1 MALTFGG
8 YSADDPRN
16 NPGKGFGAKLLSQG
30 WEKLKS
36 FGRTTPA
43 EPVID
48 LSQITQSMS
57 DWDAQ
62 QRSGFGVHANRN
74 DPATIFQTP
83 ASQVKTADLSPVKL
97 PPKIAGFTNTQNA
110 DGSGVLTAPVRGGVR
125 RPKPA
130 GSNSLNDV
138 PVDGTVA
145 VPSDKPEVAGYGE
158 YADGTGRIYAQA
170 APAVAPATA
179 APTLGFQPAAVDMS
193 PGSQGEWEAN
203 QSAANRI
210 KALAPDLKNMS
221 VADLIAYNKG
231 LKALGVTSEAGL
243 RTAQG
248 KNLEAEMGIK
258 QLKLPSEIGV
268 NEAKAFQDVET
279 GKAIGITAPAT
290 AAASRA
296 SAVKSL
302 ADAEENLGMMPFKQ
316 KEALARVGLYG
327 AQAIHTN
334 KLTET
339 APDKAEIQAEKDAA
353 KLEQIKQAQ
362 MKAAADAAAKYRT
375 DNPGDEA
382 GAINAGNTAAALI
395 RGDVVLPGTP
405 AVEAKK
411 GFFGFGKKARV
422 PAGPN
427 IIIPKEQA
435 GNIDPAVAQKL
446 LVKYNNDPA
455 KAREAY
461 RKGER

>member
-83 ASQVKTADLSPVKL
+83 ASQVKTVDLSPVKL
-97 PPKIAGFTNTQNA
+97 PPKIAGFTNPQNA
-110 DGSGVLTAPVRGGVR
+110 DGSGVLAAPVRGGIR

-138 PVDGTVA
+138 PVDGPAA

-158 YADGTGRIYAQA
+158 YADGTGRVYAQA
-170 APAVAPATA
+170 APAVAPVAA
-179 APTLGFQPAAVDMS
+179 APALGFQPAAVDMS

-203 QSAANRI
+203 QSAANRV
-210 KALAPDLKNMS
+210 KALSPDLKNMS
-221 VADLIAYNKG
+221 VADLLAYNKG
-231 LKALGVTSEAGL
+231 LKALGITSEAGL

-258 QLKLPSEIGV
+258 QLKLPSEIDV
-268 NEAKAFQDVET
+268 NKAKAFQDVES

-290 AAASRA
+290 AAASYGSAIKSRADAKETEAMLGFKQGESKAKAEQELA
-296 SAVKSL
+296 SAGFLRK
-302 ADAEENLGMMPFKQ
+302 
-316 KEALARVGLYG
+316 R
-327 AQAIHTN
+327 
-334 KLTET
+334 TEVE
-339 APDKAEIQAEKDAA
+339 PDKAEIQADKNAA
-353 KLEQIKQAQ
+353 KLEQIRQSQQKVASD
-362 MKAAADAAAKYRT
+362 AADKYRAA
-375 DNPGDEA
+375 NPGDEA
-382 GAINAGNTAAALI
+382 GAI
-395 RGDVVLPGTP
+395 
-405 AVEAKK
+405 
-411 GFFGFGKKARV
+411 
-422 PAGPN
+422 
-427 IIIPKEQA
+427 QA
-435 GNIDPAVAQKL
+435 GQTALDLVQNNKGALRATAVKQNLIKFIEKQDTVGKL
-446 LVKYNNDPA
+446 Q
-455 KAREAY
+455 
-461 RKGER
+461 RKRSDAEIVATLTKSGYKPDEIAFALNQRKR